1 MKFEWTPFILLIKN
15 YIKLKILFIFLLFLD
30 CPNLMMSRFMKI
42 VEMKDK
48 NLHSAVARAIY
59 AISCG
64 QDNIPKMADCNILQ
78 LIKILWDD
86 RINNEEEN
94 KIYQVN
100 KKIQDDIIMKEI
112 KDMKIKGA
120 KIPKDYATLVP
131 SVQIN
136 HLLLACL
143 YNLSTCPESQ
153 NKLVTDSFIEIIVSM
168 WDVAKKDK
176 KTCLLACYAVY
187 HMACGLTSSAR
198 LLSSGCIPILCFLY
212 TAKKQNL
219 IEYKGYVFPI
229 DLRMRCSMAIRN
241 LMCVV
246 SNQEELVRAGCVDAL
261 VDLAHD
267 AETELNS
274 ILNSSSRPSSNNNFK
289 KSTLPSSNLIS
300 NNNSNGIS
308 NNNNN
313 DSNSNTGPN
322 INLNNSTNNSNN
334 NTVNFKNG
342 THLNAQTI
350 SQNVLNTQNN
360 KELLMYEET
369 RQHCAAALR
378 NLTFNKT
385 FRHDLNNE
393 NGAITVLLD
402 DLNADMKD
410 ENFPIDYNL
419 LCELEAESWQNG
431 SRTKGIKEGRAIPI
445 STAPLNKT
453 LLSIIQTVDLDITVK
468 SAILQK
474 YRVTVELEE
483 PKIEQGTD
491 VCDDFQEDLSTLTIF
506 DNNEDNNLLSPLLS
520 ERIEWKVLDI
530 KAALTSVHDSIESPS
545 RKKSTVYLDSLGVSS
560 NSSTFTTVNIDENLF
575 QKLLIGA
582 SPLAKFSPLD
592 SNVENDEEGKEIE
605 KIHRFS
611 VPRLSVSKS
620 ADTME
625 MRKNSNFILPEV
637 KSKINSL
644 GGNNKKNSE
653 KLSRKKSGKVD
664 ISLST
669 ELPAIRSKSILA
681 QKNGITKKSKTKT
694 KTSLRVVPK
703 KEEIFNNLVTLI
715 NQNKKTKG
723 DINDVLKK
731 WSKIPK

>member
-1 MKFEWTPFILLIKN
+1 
-15 YIKLKILFIFLLFLD
+15 
-30 CPNLMMSRFMKI
+30 MSRFMQI

-64 QDNIPKMADCNILQ
+64 QDNIPKMAECNILQ
-78 LIKILWDD
+78 LIKTLWDD

-100 KKIQDDIIMKEI
+100 KKIQDDISMKEI

-120 KIPKDYATLVP
+120 KIPKDYAASIP

-136 HLLLACL
+136 YLLLACL
-143 YNLSTCPESQ
+143 HNLSTCPESQ
-153 NKLVTDSFIEIIVSM
+153 NKLVTNSFMEIIVSM
-168 WDVAKKDK
+168 WDIAKKDK

-219 IEYKGYVFPI
+219 SEYKGYIFPI
-229 DLRMRCSMAIRN
+229 DIRMRCSMAIRN
-241 LMCVV
+241 VMCVV

-261 VDLAHD
+261 VNLAHD
-267 AETELNS
+267 AESELNA
-274 ILNSSSRPSSNNNFK
+274 ILNSSSRLTSNNHLK
-289 KSTLPSSNLIS
+289 KPAVISSNLL
-300 NNNSNGIS
+300 

-313 DSNSNTGPN
+313 SSSGSKNNNYNSSNSDTGPN
-322 INLNNSTNNSNN
+322 INLNNSPNN
-334 NTVNFKNG
+334 NINNTINFKNG
-342 THLNAQTI
+342 TQLNAQRI
-350 SQNVLNTQNN
+350 SQNLLNTQSN

-378 NLTFNKT
+378 NLTFNKS

-431 SRTKGIKEGRAIPI
+431 SRTKGIKEGRASPI
-445 STAPLNKT
+445 ATAPLNKT

-483 PKIEQGTD
+483 PKIEQGSD
-491 VCDDFQEDLSTLTIF
+491 VCDDLEEDLSTLTTF

-530 KAALTSVHDSIESPS
+530 KVALSTVNDINASPT
-545 RKKSTVYLDSLGVSS
+545 RKKSSVYLDSLGVSS
-560 NSSTFTTVNIDENLF
+560 GSSNFTTVNIDENLF
-575 QKLLIGA
+575 QKLSIGA
-582 SPLAKFSPLD
+582 SPIAKFSPLA
-592 SNVENDEEGKEIE
+592 SNAESDENVTEIE

-620 ADTME
+620 EDMME
-625 MRKNSNFILPEV
+625 TKKNSNFILPEV
-637 KSKINSL
+637 KNKNNSL
-644 GGNNKKNSE
+644 GGNNKKNSQN
-653 KLSRKKSGKVD
+653 LNRKKSGKVEL
-664 ISLST
+664 SLSID
-669 ELPAIRSKSILA
+669 LPPITSKSISI
-681 QKNGITKKSKTKT
+681 QKNDATKRTKTKT
-694 KTSLRVVPK
+694 KTSSRVVPK

-715 NQNKKTKG
+715 NQNKKSKG
-723 DINDVLKK
+723 DINEVLKK